1 MVLQNQSP
9 HTAVVREFRQVDGVD
24 RPGHA
29 IGIAVRV
36 NVHDTI
42 QRLPSKGA
50 GGHHREQ
57 EFQHLLMVKQSV
69 CARYN
74 NVLPPYRPL
83 ISNPHVLTVLGNFW
97 PRELDMRPYPV
108 ESRLFRT
115 EPDVQVL
122 VHTQRPADAKSR
134 GEIILV
140 HGLEGSSDAG
150 YMRTM
155 AKTALDAG
163 YVVHR
168 FNIRTC
174 GGTERLC
181 NTLYHAGL
189 TGDLRSVLGQLL
201 DEGCAPVHL
210 VGYSLGGNQVL
221 KLAGE
226 LGEDARPLIAS
237 VCAISTPIDLA
248 AGARK
253 LGRFSNRVY
262 ERRFLKRMRN
272 RVIATGRFTAS
283 QIRGAGSIYEFDD
296 RITAPSFGFR
306 GAGHYYETQSSQLF
320 LDRIR
325 VPALLIQSKD
335 DIFIPFEIFNHPAFQ
350 SNPCLRLLVTDH
362 GGHLGFLSGTR
373 PRFWADQAVMEWIE
387 SVPAPREMAMR

>member
-1 MVLQNQSP
+1 MVN
-9 HTAVVREFRQVDGVD
+9 R
-24 RPGHA
+24 
-29 IGIAVRV
+29 
-36 NVHDTI
+36 
-42 QRLPSKGA
+42 
-50 GGHHREQ
+50 
-57 EFQHLLMVKQSV
+57 SV

-74 NVLPPYRPL
+74 NELPPYRPL
-83 ISNPHVLTVLGNFW
+83 VSNPHVLTVLGNFW
-97 PRELDMRPYPV
+97 PRRLDMRRYSV

-122 VHTQRPADAKSR
+122 VHTQRPAGANAR
-134 GEIILV
+134 GEMILV

-155 AKTALDAG
+155 AKTALDGG

-189 TGDLRSVLGQLL
+189 TGDLRSVINQLR

-226 LGEDARPLIAS
+226 LGEGARPLVAS

-253 LGRFSNRVY
+253 LGRPSNRIY
-262 ERRFLKRMRN
+262 EQRFLRRMRR
-272 RVIATGRFTAS
+272 RVIATGRFTER
-283 QIRGAGSIYEFDD
+283 QIQGAASIYEFDD

-306 GAGHYYETQSSQLF
+306 GADHYYETQSSQLF
-320 LDRIR
+320 LDSIR
-325 VPALLIQSKD
+325 VPALLIQSMD
-335 DIFIPFEIFNHPAFQ
+335 DIFIPFEIFGHPAFQ
-350 SNPCLRLLVTDH
+350 SNPYLRLLATEH
-362 GGHLGFLSGTR
+362 GGHLGFLSRQR
-373 PRFWADQAVMEWIE
+373 PRFWADQAVMEWVE
-387 SVPAPREMAMR
+387 SVRAPHEVSVR

>member
-1 MVLQNQSP
+1 LRREAAEDNQ
-9 HTAVVREFRQVDGVD
+9 RQ
-24 RPGHA
+24 
-29 IGIAVRV
+29 
-36 NVHDTI
+36 
-42 QRLPSKGA
+42 
-50 GGHHREQ
+50 Q
-57 EFQHLLMVKQSV
+57 EFQHLLMVKRSAR
-69 CARYN
+69 ARYN
-74 NVLPPYRPL
+74 NELPPYRAL

-97 PRELDMRPYPV
+97 PRRLDMSRYPV

-122 VHTQRPADAKSR
+122 VHTQRPPEASRR
-134 GEIILV
+134 GEMILV

-189 TGDLRSVLGQLL
+189 TGDLRSVLGQLK

-226 LGEDARPLIAS
+226 LGEEARPLIAS

-253 LGRFSNRVY
+253 LGRPSNRIY
-262 ERRFLKRMRN
+262 ERRFVRRMRS
-272 RVIATGRFTAS
+272 RVIATGRFTAR
-283 QIRGAGSIYEFDD
+283 QVQGAASIYVFDD

-306 GAGHYYETQSSQLF
+306 GADHYYETQSSQLF

-335 DIFIPFEIFNHPAFQ
+335 DIFVPFEIFNHPAFQ
-350 SNPCLRLLVTDH
+350 SNPCLRLLVTDR
-362 GGHLGFLSGTR
+362 GGHLGFLSRTG
-373 PRFWADQAVMEWIE
+373 PRFWTDQAVLEWIE
-387 SVPAPREMAMR
+387 SVRAPHEMAMR

>member
-1 MVLQNQSP
+1 
-9 HTAVVREFRQVDGVD
+9 
-24 RPGHA
+24 
-29 IGIAVRV
+29 
-36 NVHDTI
+36 
-42 QRLPSKGA
+42 
-50 GGHHREQ
+50 
-57 EFQHLLMVKQSV
+57 MVKRAASPITIIGV
-69 CARYN
+69 
-74 NVLPPYRPL
+74 PPYRPL
-83 ISNPHVLTVLGNFW
+83 ISNPHALTVLGNFW
-97 PRELDMRPYPV
+97 PRELDMRAYPV
-108 ESRLFRT
+108 HSRLFRT

-122 VHTQRPADAKSR
+122 VHTQRPAGASNR
-134 GEIILV
+134 GEMILV

-189 TGDLRSVLGQLL
+189 TSDLRSVLGQLRA
-201 DEGCAPVHL
+201 EGRAPVHL

-226 LGEDARPLIAS
+226 LGEAARPLIAS

-253 LGRFSNRVY
+253 LGHFSNRVY
-262 ERRFLKRMRN
+262 ERRFLKRMRS

-283 QIRGAGSIYEFDD
+283 QIRGAASIYEFDD

-306 GAGHYYETQSSQLF
+306 GADHYYETQSSQLF
-320 LDRIR
+320 LEGIR

-335 DIFIPFEIFNHPAFQ
+335 DIFVPFEIFNHPAFQ
-350 SNPCLRLLVTDH
+350 SNPCLRLLLTER
-362 GGHLGFLSGTR
+362 GGHLGFLSRTR
-373 PRFWADQAVMEWIE
+373 PRFWTDQAVLEWIE
-387 SVPAPREMAMR
+387 SVRVPHEMARR